1 MTKRRQIGI
10 VNRSGF
16 DLPESQDYDRILDRN
31 RGCSSCV
38 PMGEASHGT
47 YEFYEYR
54 ADITKRLIA
63 EKGFRAVA
71 ARSRQRGEASSGM
84 EAWLD
89 RVMAKRT
96 CPDCKGARLRATR
109 LLFTA
114 RFTSDCLLKGFH
126 RLFPSERFCFYRLQV
141 VKKVLF

>member
-1 MTKRRQIGI
+1 
-10 VNRSGF
+10 
-16 DLPESQDYDRILDRN
+16 
-31 RGCSSCV
+31 V
-38 PMGEASHGT
+38 PIREASHET
-47 YEFYEYR
+47 YEFYRYR

-63 EKGFRAVA
+63 EKAFHVVA

-84 EAWLD
+84 ETWLD
-89 RVMAKRT
+89 RVMVERT

-109 LLFTA
+109 LLFNIAGKTA